1 MRRVIRAFPTL
12 LLGALLLV
20 WAAGAAWA
28 HAVLRETV
36 PPDGARLDAPPHEV
50 VLRFNEPVAP
60 IAVQILDAAGSAVPG
75 SGPLAASD
83 ETVRLALPHHLG
95 DGAYVVSYRV
105 TSADGHPTA
114 GSITFGVGV
123 APQAERT
130 AAGGDAA
137 ASAALAAVVV
147 RAVHYAALLAGLGGG
162 LFLVLVSG
170 PWSALNERLKPGLC
184 LLLLTAAVAAVLLV
198 GLSGAVLAGRP
209 PSALVDS
216 ATWTTGVASTV
227 GLSAGVALLAL
238 LTAAAGLA
246 LEARHAAG
254 RVLLVAGALLGA
266 ASLAATGHAAT
277 APPRWLS
284 APLVAVHG
292 LMAAYWIGALWPLAV
307 ALRTEPP
314 GEAARLTR
322 RFSRLAMAGVAV
334 LVAAGA
340 GLSLLQIGTP
350 GAVLDTDYGRIWLGK
365 MVVVLGLLLL
375 AARNRVRL
383 TPALDPGG
391 RTAASALRRSVWTE
405 VAFAALLLLLTAM
418 FPLTPPPR
426 ALAAAAAAPE
436 GYATAVT
443 QGGRM
448 AMIEVTPARPG
459 RNRVRVY
466 LHGPDGRPVPVDE
479 AALEA
484 ELPAAGV
491 APLRRSFTPAAP
503 GDLTA
508 EVDLPIAGRWALRL
522 DVLIDA
528 FDKAVFRTE
537 IPIGTAAEAPR

>member
-12 LLGALLLV
+12 LLGALLLL

-36 PPDGARLDAPPHEV
+36 PQDGARLDAPPHEV
-50 VLRFNEPVAP
+50 VLRFNEPVTP
-60 IAVQILDAAGSAVPG
+60 IAVQVLDAAGNAVPG
-75 SGPLAASD
+75 TGPLSASD
-83 ETVRLALPHHLG
+83 EVVRLALPHHLG
-95 DGAYVVSYRV
+95 DGAYVVSYRT
-105 TSADGHPTA
+105 TSADGHPVA
-114 GSITFGVGV
+114 GSITFGVGM
-123 APQAERT
+123 APQAERPV
-130 AAGGDAA
+130 ADGDAA
-137 ASAALAAVVV
+137 ASAALAAAVV

-184 LLLLTAAVAAVLLV
+184 LLLLTAGVAAVLLV

-209 PSALVDS
+209 PSALADA
-216 ATWTTGVASTV
+216 ATWTTGAASTV

-254 RVLLVAGALLGA
+254 RALLVTGALLGA

-277 APPRWLS
+277 APPRWLG

-307 ALRTEPP
+307 ALRTEPS

-322 RFSRLAMAGVAV
+322 RFSRLAVAAVTV

-350 GAVLDTDYGRIWLGK
+350 GAILDTGYGRIWLGK
-365 MVVVLGLLLL
+365 MAVVLGLLLL
-375 AARNRVRL
+375 AARNRVWL
-383 TPALDPGG
+383 TPALDHGG
-391 RTAASALRRSVWTE
+391 RPAASALRRSVWTE
-405 VAFAALLLLLTAM
+405 VAFAALLLLLTAL

-426 ALAAAAAAPE
+426 ALAEAAPPE

-443 QGGRM
+443 QGARM
-448 AMIEVTPARPG
+448 ALVEVTPARPG

-466 LHGPDGRPVPVDE
+466 LHGPDGQPIPVGE

-491 APLRRSFTPAAP
+491 APLRRSFTSSAP

-522 DVLIDA
+522 DVLVDA

-537 IPIGTAAEAPR
+537 IPIGDAR